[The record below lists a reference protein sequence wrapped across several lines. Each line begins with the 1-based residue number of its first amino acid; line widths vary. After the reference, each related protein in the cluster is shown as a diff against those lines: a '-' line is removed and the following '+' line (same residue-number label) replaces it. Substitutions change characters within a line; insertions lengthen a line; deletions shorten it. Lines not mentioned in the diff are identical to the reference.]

1 MKFLKG
7 VWKFLPT
14 LLFALILAIIV
25 WVSAVTASDP
35 NEEVN
40 YPNPIPLNVIGLDPN
55 LIIINDIP
63 ETINLT
69 ILAPKSIQTRLA
81 SESNLISATLN
92 LSGLGEGESVVTPQV
107 SIKLRPAKIMT
118 VSPESITV
126 ELEELVSRTLPI
138 IVNQVGSLPISYV
151 AEEPQLSATEV
162 TITGAKSRVES
173 IAQVTARVDLSNAT
187 STITKQV
194 NLQPLNNGAVVVR
207 DVTLSPEIIEV
218 KLPIK
223 QLGGY
228 RNVFVKIITN
238 GQIASGFYLTNLF
251 ADPPNVTIYTSDPVL
266 ARNMPAFVETNP
278 INLNGADEDFE
289 INIPLNLPDGISIIG
304 EPTIKVEVG
313 VAAIES
319 SKNFIEV
326 PVQVLNLDPGLV
338 AELSAQTVDIY
349 LSGPLYLLDELTL
362 TDVVVSL
369 DLTNYVPG
377 TYQLVP
383 EVSLANQLIKVD
395 AILPGTIEVTILD

>member
-126 ELEELVSRTLPI
+126 ELEELVS
-138 IVNQVGSLPISYV
+138 
-151 AEEPQLSATEV
+151 
-162 TITGAKSRVES
+162 
-173 IAQVTARVDLSNAT
+173 
-187 STITKQV
+187 
-194 NLQPLNNGAVVVR
+194 
-207 DVTLSPEIIEV
+207 
-218 KLPIK
+218 
-223 QLGGY
+223 
-228 RNVFVKIITN
+228 
-238 GQIASGFYLTNLF
+238 
-251 ADPPNVTIYTSDPVL
+251 
-266 ARNMPAFVETNP
+266 
-278 INLNGADEDFE
+278 
-289 INIPLNLPDGISIIG
+289 
-304 EPTIKVEVG
+304 
-313 VAAIES
+313 
-319 SKNFIEV
+319 
-326 PVQVLNLDPGLV
+326 
-338 AELSAQTVDIY
+338 
-349 LSGPLYLLDELTL
+349 
-362 TDVVVSL
+362 
-369 DLTNYVPG
+369 
-377 TYQLVP
+377 
-383 EVSLANQLIKVD
+383 
-395 AILPGTIEVTILD
+395 